1 MRIVWRP
8 IAAADLDTIVDHIT
22 KENPLAA
29 IELGDTIMRRVAEL
43 ARQPRLY
50 RTGRV
55 RGTREMVVHPNY
67 LVVYRIKRDAIEIVR
82 VLHAAR
88 QYPPAR

>member
-1 MRIVWRP
+1 MRVVWRP
-8 IAAADLDTIVDHIT
+8 AADADLDAIIDHIAQD
-22 KENPLAA
+22 NALAA
-29 IELGDTIMRRVAEL
+29 IELGDAIMRRVAEL
-43 ARQPRLY
+43 TDQPRLY

-67 LVVYRIKRDAIEIVR
+67 LVVYRVKGEAIEIVR

-88 QYPPAR
+88 QYPPVR

>member
-8 IAAADLDTIVDHIT
+8 IAENDLDAIIDYIAQD
-22 KENPLAA
+22 NPLAA
-29 IELGDTIMRRVAEL
+29 IELGDAIVRRVAEL
-43 ARQPRLY
+43 ADQPRLH

-55 RGTREMVVHPNY
+55 RRTREMVVHPNY
-67 LVVYRIKRDAIEIVR
+67 LVVYRIMRDAVEIVR

-88 QYPPAR
+88 QYPPSR